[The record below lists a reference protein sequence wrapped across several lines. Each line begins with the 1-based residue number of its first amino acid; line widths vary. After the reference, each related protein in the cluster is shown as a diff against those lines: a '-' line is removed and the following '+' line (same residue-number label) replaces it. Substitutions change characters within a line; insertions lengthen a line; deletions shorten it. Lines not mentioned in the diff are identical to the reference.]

1 MKFITQ
7 HREPARWA
15 YNGAVFSAEKEI
27 PVKTV
32 TSSSVALQS
41 VATFAALATCAL
53 LTPHTSVA
61 QGFTVEQVMSSPF
74 PDNLTVAA
82 RAPRIAWAFDAKG
95 VRNVWVAD
103 APAFTA
109 RQITHYSSDDGMALA
124 SLRLTPD
131 GRTVVYSRGSELN
144 PAGEVADPTS
154 NVTRPNQEVWAVDE
168 DKSEPRY
175 LGELNCTREGC
186 EDIELSPDGT
196 MAVWA
201 ARGQLWVA
209 PVSGAM
215 PARQLTFVRGEN
227 DSPQWSPDGAEI
239 AFVSHRGDHSFIAIY
254 NFGRESLRYLAPS
267 VDRDGMPRWSAD
279 GKQIAF
285 VRIHGLEER
294 LPLLQI
300 RPSPWAI
307 YVADASTGEAR
318 AIWHSSEELAGSL
331 PNLTESK
338 SFHFAGSRIV
348 FASEQDGWNHL
359 YSVSASGGTA
369 TLLTPG
375 EFEVEDV
382 AISHDGRSV
391 IYSSN
396 QDDIDRRH
404 LWRVSVDGGKP
415 EALSKGETMEW
426 SPAELSDGRTIVCL
440 GSKAT
445 SPAMPYRLTSSGR
458 EMIAASQLPAEFP
471 SPQLVVPKQVTFPAE
486 DGLKIHGQL
495 FVPRGRS
502 AAGPALLFM
511 HGGSRRQMMLGF
523 HYMQYYHN
531 AYAENQYLASR
542 GFVVLSINYRTGIMY
557 GRAFRERDKGGPRG
571 AEEYQDIVA
580 AAKYLQT
587 LPIVDAKKIGLWGGS
602 YGGFLTAMGL
612 ARNSDIFAVGVDFHG
627 VHDWS
632 ARGIFR
638 GGPGGQEG
646 GGPPDRAEAMRLAFE
661 SSPNASIKSWKSP
674 VLLIQGDD
682 DRNVDFSQM
691 VDLVQRLREQKVPFE
706 QIVFPDEIHDFLLWR
721 SWVRGYKAT
730 ADFFDRILVKGATIA
745 SGN

>member
-1 MKFITQ
+1 MLVPQ
-7 HREPARWA
+7 MA
-15 YNGAVFSAEKEI
+15 SA
-27 PVKTV
+27 
-32 TSSSVALQS
+32 QS
-41 VATFAALATCAL
+41 
-53 LTPHTSVA
+53 
-61 QGFTVEQVMSSPF
+61 FTVEQVMSSPF
-74 PDNLTVAA
+74 PDDLTAAA
-82 RAPRIAWAFDAKG
+82 RVPRVAWVFDARG
-95 VRNVWVAD
+95 VRNAWIAD
-103 APAFTA
+103 APGFAA
-109 RQITHYSSDDGMALA
+109 RQVTHYSADDGMALA

-144 PAGEVADPTS
+144 AEGDVADPTS
-154 NVTRPNQEVWAVDE
+154 NVTRPKQQVWAVDV
-168 DKSEPRY
+168 DKGEPRY
-175 LGELNCTREGC
+175 LGDLDCAREGC
-186 EDIELSPDGT
+186 EDVELSPDGT
-196 MAVWA
+196 TAVWA

-209 PVSGAM
+209 PVSGAT
-215 PARQLTFVRGEN
+215 PAHQLAFVRGEN
-227 DSPQWSPDGAEI
+227 DSPKWSPDGSEI

-254 NFGRESLRYLAPS
+254 NFGQESIRYLAPS
-267 VDRDGMPRWSAD
+267 VDRDSMPRWSAD
-279 GKQIAF
+279 GKQIVF

-300 RPSPWAI
+300 RPNPWAI
-307 YVADASTGEAR
+307 YVADASSGEAH
-318 AIWHSSEELAGSL
+318 AIWHSSEEQNGSL
-331 PNLTESK
+331 PNLTENK
-338 SFHFAGSRIV
+338 SLHFVGNRIL

-359 YSVSASGGTA
+359 YSIAASGGA
-369 TLLTPG
+369 AVLLTPG

-382 AISHDGRSV
+382 TISRDAHSV

-404 LWRVSVDGGKP
+404 LWRVRVDGGKP
-415 EALSKGETMEW
+415 EPLSKGPTMEW
-426 SPAELSDGRTIVCL
+426 TPVELSDGRTIVCL
-440 GSKAT
+440 GSTAV
-445 SPAMPYRLTSSGR
+445 SPAMPYHLTSSGR
-458 EMIAASQLPAEFP
+458 EMIAGLLPGDFP
-471 SPQLVVPKQVTFPAE
+471 TAQLVAPKQVTFPAE
-486 DGLKIHGQL
+486 DGLEIHGQL
-495 FVPRGRS
+495 FVPRGRT

-542 GFVVLSINYRTGIMY
+542 GFVVLSVNYRTGIMY
-557 GRAFRERDKGGPRG
+557 GRAFREREKGGPRG

-587 LPIVDAKKIGLWGGS
+587 LAIVDTKKIGLWGGS

-612 ARNSDIFAVGVDFHG
+612 ARNSNIFAAGVDFHG

-661 SSPNASIKSWKSP
+661 SSPNASIRSWKSP

-706 QIVFPDEIHDFLLWR
+706 QMVFPDEIHDFLLWR
-721 SWVRGYKAT
+721 SWVRGYKAC
-730 ADFFDRILVKGATIA
+730 ADFFDRVLAKGESIST
-745 SGN
+745 GN

>member
-1 MKFITQ
+1 MKTITHSSAPQ
-7 HREPARWA
+7 SRAR
-15 YNGAVFSAEKEI
+15 
-27 PVKTV
+27 
-32 TSSSVALQS
+32 
-41 VATFAALATCAL
+41 FAAVCACAL
-53 LTPHTSVA
+53 LAAHTAAA
-61 QGFTVEQVMSSPF
+61 QGFTIEQVMSSPF
-74 PDNLTVAA
+74 PDNLTAAA
-82 RAPRIAWAFDAKG
+82 RAPRVAWVFDSRG

-103 APAFTA
+103 APGFAA
-109 RQITHYSSDDGMALA
+109 RQVTHYSEDDGMALA

-131 GRTVVYSRGSELN
+131 GRTAVYSRGSELN
-144 PAGEVADPTS
+144 SAGEVADPTS
-154 NVTRPNQEVWAVDE
+154 NVTRPNQQVWAVNV
-168 DKSEPRY
+168 DKGEPRY

-186 EDIELSPDGT
+186 EDIELSPDGA

-209 PVSGAM
+209 PVSGAV
-215 PARQLTFVRGEN
+215 PAHQLAFVRGEN

-239 AFVSHRGDHSFIAIY
+239 AFVSHRGDHSFVAIY

-267 VDRDGMPRWSAD
+267 VDRDVMPRWSPD
-279 GKQIAF
+279 GMQIAF
-285 VRIHGLEER
+285 VRIHGVEER
-294 LPLLQI
+294 LPILPI
-300 RPSPWAI
+300 RPNPWAI
-307 YVADASTGEAR
+307 YIADASTGEAH
-318 AIWHSSEELAGSL
+318 AIWRSTEELTGSL
-331 PNLTESK
+331 PNLTENK
-338 SFHFAGSRIV
+338 SFHFAGNRII

-359 YSVSASGGTA
+359 YSIPSAGGPG

-375 EFEVEDV
+375 NFEVEDV
-382 AISHDGRSV
+382 AISRDARSV

-404 LWRVSVDGGKP
+404 LWRVRADGGKP
-415 EALSKGETMEW
+415 EALSKGDTLEW
-426 SPAELSDGRTIVCL
+426 SPAELADGRTVVCL
-440 GSKAT
+440 GSTAA

-458 EMIAASQLPAEFP
+458 EMLAASQLPAEFP
-471 SPQLVVPKQVTFPAE
+471 AAQLVMPKQVTFPAE
-486 DGLKIHGQL
+486 DGLTIHGQL
-495 FVPRGRS
+495 FVPRGRIS
-502 AAGPALLFM
+502 PGPALLFM

-542 GFVVLSINYRTGIMY
+542 GFVVLSVNYRTGIMY
-557 GRAFRERDKGGPRG
+557 GRAFREREKGGPRG

-612 ARNSDIFAVGVDFHG
+612 ARNSDTFAAGVDFHG

-638 GGPGGQEG
+638 GSGAQEP

-661 SSPNASIKSWKSP
+661 SSPNASISKWKSP

-691 VDLVQRLREQKVPFE
+691 VDLVQRLRAQKVPFE

-721 SWVRGYKAT
+721 SWVRGYKAA
-730 ADFFDRILVKGATIA
+730 ADFFDRVLVKAA
-745 SGN
+745 SLPTDN

>member
-1 MKFITQ
+1 MKK
-7 HREPARWA
+7 
-15 YNGAVFSAEKEI
+15 V
-27 PVKTV
+27 
-32 TSSSVALQS
+32 SSSIAPKSILPLAVYLASALVSAQAVA
-41 VATFAALATCAL
+41 
-53 LTPHTSVA
+53 A
-61 QGFTVEQVMSSPF
+61 QGFTVGQVMSSPF
-74 PDNLTVAA
+74 PESLTVAA
-82 RAPRIAWAFDAKG
+82 KAPRVAWAFDAKG

-103 APAFTA
+103 APGFAA
-109 RQITHYSSDDGMALA
+109 RQVTHYADDDGMALA
-124 SLRLTPD
+124 SVRLTPD

-144 PAGEVADPTS
+144 AAGEVADPTN
-154 NVTRPNQEVWAVDE
+154 NVTRPNQQVWAVDVE
-168 DKSEPRY
+168 KGEPRY

-201 ARGQLWVA
+201 ARGQLWTA
-209 PVSGAM
+209 AVSGAQ
-215 PARQLTFVRGEN
+215 PARQLAFVRGEN
-227 DSPQWSPDGAEI
+227 DSPQWSPDGSEI

-254 NFGRESLRYLAPS
+254 NFGRESVRYLAPS
-267 VDRDGMPRWSAD
+267 VDRDSMPRWSAD

-300 RPSPWAI
+300 RPNPWAI
-307 YVADASTGEAR
+307 YVADPTTGEGR
-318 AIWHSSEELAGSL
+318 AIWHSTEELTGSL
-331 PNLTESK
+331 PNLTENK
-338 SFHFAGSRIV
+338 SFHFAGNRIV

-359 YSVSASGGTA
+359 YSIAASGGAA

-382 AISHDGRSV
+382 AVSRDGRSV

-404 LWRVSVDGGKP
+404 LWRVSVEGGKP
-415 EALSKGETMEW
+415 EALSRGETMEW

-440 GSKAT
+440 GSTAT

-458 EMIAASQLPAEFP
+458 EMIAQLPAEFP
-471 SPQLVVPKQVTFPAE
+471 SAQLVVPKQVTFPAG
-486 DGLKIHGQL
+486 DGLTIHGQL
-495 FVPRGRS
+495 FVPRGRTGP
-502 AAGPALLFM
+502 GPALLFM

-542 GFVVLSINYRTGIMY
+542 GFVVLSVNYRTGIMY

-587 LPIVDAKKIGLWGGS
+587 LPIVDTKKIGLWGGS

-612 ARNSDIFAVGVDFHG
+612 ARNSDIFAAGVDFHG

-632 ARGIFR
+632 ARFGR
-638 GGPGGQEG
+638 PQEG
-646 GGPPDRAEAMRLAFE
+646 GGPPDRAEAQRLAFE
-661 SSPNASIKSWKSP
+661 SSPNASISSWKSP

-691 VDLVQRLREQKVPFE
+691 VDLVQRLRTQKVPFE

-730 ADFFDRILVKGATIA
+730 ADFFDRVLVKGAQITGG
-745 SGN
+745 SL

>member
-1 MKFITQ
+1 MKTTSDSSKRGPLFGLV
-7 HREPARWA
+7 AFL
-15 YNGAVFSAEKEI
+15 VSSA
-27 PVKTV
+27 
-32 TSSSVALQS
+32 
-41 VATFAALATCAL
+41 CAL
-53 LTPHTSVA
+53 LVPQIAWGQS
-61 QGFTVEQVMSSPF
+61 FTVEQVMSSPF
-74 PDNLTVAA
+74 PDNLTAAA
-82 RAPRIAWAFDAKG
+82 RVPRVAWVFDARG
-95 VRNVWVAD
+95 VRNVWIAD
-103 APAFTA
+103 APGFAA
-109 RQITHYSSDDGMALA
+109 RPVTHYSADDGMALA

-144 PAGEVADPTS
+144 SVGDVADPTS
-154 NVTRPNQEVWAVDE
+154 SVTRPNQQVWAANVDNG
-168 DKSEPRY
+168 EPRY
-175 LGELNCTREGC
+175 LGDLDCAREGC

-196 MAVWA
+196 VAVWA

-209 PVSGAM
+209 PVSGAT
-215 PARQLTFVRGEN
+215 PAHQLAFVRGEN

-239 AFVSHRGDHSFIAIY
+239 AFVSHRLDHSFIAIY
-254 NFGRESLRYLAPS
+254 NFGQESIRYLAPS
-267 VDRDGMPRWSAD
+267 VDRDSMPRWSAD

-285 VRIHGLEER
+285 VRIHGLEEH

-300 RPSPWAI
+300 RPNPWAI
-307 YVADASTGEAR
+307 YVADAATGEAH
-318 AIWHSSEELAGSL
+318 AIWHSSGELIGSL
-331 PNLTESK
+331 PNLTENK
-338 SFHFAGSRIV
+338 SFHFAGNRIL

-359 YSVSASGGTA
+359 YSIAAAGGTA
-369 TLLTPG
+369 ALLTPG

-382 AISHDGRSV
+382 TASRDGHSV

-396 QDDIDRRH
+396 QDDMDRRH
-404 LWRVSVDGGKP
+404 LWRVRTDGGKP
-415 EALSKGETMEW
+415 EPLSKGATMEW
-426 SPAELSDGRTIVCL
+426 TPVELADGRTIVCL
-440 GSKAT
+440 GSTAIA
-445 SPAMPYRLTSSGR
+445 PAMPYHLTSSGR
-458 EMIAASQLPAEFP
+458 EIIAGGQLPADFP
-471 SPQLVVPKQVTFPAE
+471 AAQLVVPSQVIFPAE
-486 DGLKIHGQL
+486 DGLQIHGQL
-495 FVPRGRS
+495 FVPRGRTR
-502 AAGPALLFM
+502 AGPALLFM

-542 GFVVLSINYRTGIMY
+542 GFVVLSVNYRTGIMY
-557 GRAFRERDKGGPRG
+557 GRAFREREKGGPRG
-571 AEEYQDIVA
+571 AEEYLDIVA

-612 ARNSDIFAVGVDFHG
+612 ARNSDIFAAGVDFHG

-638 GGPGGQEG
+638 GGPEG

-721 SWVRGYKAT
+721 SWVRGYKAC
-730 ADFFDRILVKGATIA
+730 ADFFDRVLVKGESVATA
-745 SGN
+745 D

>member
-1 MKFITQ
+1 MGVEYSGFGSK
-7 HREPARWA
+7 
-15 YNGAVFSAEKEI
+15 GEI
-27 PVKTV
+27 SVKTISG
-32 TSSSVALQS
+32 SSRLPALFDLVAFLVPGVCAMLVPQMASAQS
-41 VATFAALATCAL
+41 
-53 LTPHTSVA
+53 
-61 QGFTVEQVMSSPF
+61 FTVEQVMSSPF
-74 PDNLTVAA
+74 PDNLTAAA
-82 RAPRIAWAFDAKG
+82 RVPRVAWVFDARG
-95 VRNVWVAD
+95 VRNAWIAD
-103 APAFTA
+103 APGFAA
-109 RQITHYSSDDGMALA
+109 RQVTHYSADDGMALA

-144 PAGEVADPTS
+144 AEGEVADPTR
-154 NVTRPNQEVWAVDE
+154 NVTRPKQQVWAVDV
-168 DKSEPRY
+168 DKGEPRY
-175 LGELNCTREGC
+175 LGDLDCAREGC
-186 EDIELSPDGT
+186 EDVELSPDGT
-196 MAVWA
+196 TAVWA

-209 PVSGAM
+209 PVSGAT
-215 PARQLTFVRGEN
+215 PAHQLAFVRGEN
-227 DSPQWSPDGAEI
+227 DSPKWSPDGSEI

-254 NFGRESLRYLAPS
+254 NFGQESIRYLAPS
-267 VDRDGMPRWSAD
+267 VDRDSMPRWSAD

-300 RPSPWAI
+300 RPNPWAI
-307 YVADASTGEAR
+307 YVADASSGEAH
-318 AIWHSSEELAGSL
+318 AIWHSSEEQNGSL
-331 PNLTESK
+331 PNLTENK
-338 SFHFAGSRIV
+338 SFHFVGNRIL

-359 YSVSASGGTA
+359 YSIAASGGA
-369 TLLTPG
+369 AALLTPG

-382 AISHDGRSV
+382 TVSRDAHSV

-404 LWRVSVDGGKP
+404 LWRVRVDGGKP
-415 EALSKGETMEW
+415 EPLSKGPTMEW
-426 SPAELSDGRTIVCL
+426 TPVELSDGRTIVCL
-440 GSKAT
+440 GSTAV
-445 SPAMPYRLTSSGR
+445 SPAMPYHLTSSGR
-458 EMIAASQLPAEFP
+458 EMIAGLLPGDFP
-471 SPQLVVPKQVTFPAE
+471 TAQLVAPKQVTFPAE
-486 DGLKIHGQL
+486 DGLEIHGQL
-495 FVPRGRS
+495 FVPRGRT

-542 GFVVLSINYRTGIMY
+542 GFVVLSVNYRTGIMY
-557 GRAFRERDKGGPRG
+557 GRAFREREKGGPRG

-587 LPIVDAKKIGLWGGS
+587 LAVVDTKKIGLWGGS

-612 ARNSDIFAVGVDFHG
+612 ARNSDIFAAGVDFHG

-638 GGPGGQEG
+638 GGSGGQEG

-661 SSPNASIKSWKSP
+661 SSPNASIRSWKSP

-706 QIVFPDEIHDFLLWR
+706 QMVFPDEIHDFLLWR
-721 SWVRGYKAT
+721 SWVRGYKAC
-730 ADFFDRILVKGATIA
+730 ADFFDRVLAKGESIST
-745 SGN
+745 GD

>member
-1 MKFITQ
+1 
-7 HREPARWA
+7 
-15 YNGAVFSAEKEI
+15 
-27 PVKTV
+27 VKTITGSAV
-32 TSSSVALQS
+32 PRFLAH
-41 VATFAALATCAL
+41 FAALFVCGL
-53 LTPHTSVA
+53 LVPHIACA

-82 RAPRIAWAFDAKG
+82 RAPRVAWAFDAKG

-103 APAFTA
+103 APGFAA
-109 RQITHYSSDDGMALA
+109 RQVTHYSEDDGMALA
-124 SLRLTPD
+124 SLRLSPD
-131 GRTVVYSRGSELN
+131 GRTVVYARGSELN
-144 PAGEVADPTS
+144 SVGEVADPTS
-154 NVTRPNQEVWAVDE
+154 NVTRPNQQVWAADVD
-168 DKSEPRY
+168 KGEPRY

-201 ARGQLWVA
+201 AREQLWVA
-209 PVSGAM
+209 PVSGAV
-215 PARQLTFVRGEN
+215 PAHQLAFIRGEN
-227 DSPQWSPDGAEI
+227 DSPQWSPNGTEI

-267 VDRDGMPRWSAD
+267 VDRDSMPRWSTD

-300 RPSPWAI
+300 RPNPWAI

-318 AIWHSSEELAGSL
+318 AIWRSTEELTGSL
-331 PNLTESK
+331 PNLTENT
-338 SFHFAGSRIV
+338 SFHFVGDRIV

-359 YSVSASGGTA
+359 YSVPTAGGA
-369 TLLTPG
+369 AALLTPG

-382 AISHDGRSV
+382 AVSRDARSV

-404 LWRVSVDGGKP
+404 LWRVSVTGGKP

-426 SPAELSDGRTIVCL
+426 SPAELADSRTVVCL
-440 GSKAT
+440 GSTAT
-445 SPAMPYRLTSSGR
+445 SPAMPYRLTASGR

-471 SPQLVVPKQVTFPAE
+471 SSQLAVPKQVIFPAE
-486 DGLKIHGQL
+486 GGLKIHGQL
-495 FVPRGRS
+495 FVPRGRTS
-502 AAGPALLFM
+502 PGPALLFM

-542 GFVVLSINYRTGIMY
+542 GFVVLSVNYRTGIMY

-612 ARNSDIFAVGVDFHG
+612 AHNSDIFAAGVDFHG

-632 ARGIFR
+632 ARGFSR
-638 GGPGGQEG
+638 GSGPQEP

-721 SWVRGYKAT
+721 SWVRGYKAD
-730 ADFFDRILVKGATIA
+730 ADFFDRVLVKGATIT
-745 SGN
+745 SDN

>member
-1 MKFITQ
+1 MKRI
-7 HREPARWA
+7 
-15 YNGAVFSAEKEI
+15 
-27 PVKTV
+27 
-32 TSSSVALQS
+32 SSESGLQS
-41 VATFAALATCAL
+41 VTRFAVLFACAL
-53 LTPHTSVA
+53 FVTRTAAA

-82 RAPRIAWAFDAKG
+82 RAPRVAWAFDAKG
-95 VRNVWVAD
+95 LRNVWVAD
-103 APAFTA
+103 GPGFAA
-109 RQITHYSSDDGMALA
+109 RQVTHYSDDDGMALA
-124 SLRLTPD
+124 SLRLVPD
-131 GRTVVYSRGSELN
+131 GRTVVYARGSELN
-144 PAGEVADPTS
+144 SAGEVADPTS
-154 NVTRPNQEVWAVDE
+154 HVMRPNQQVWAVDVE
-168 DKSEPRY
+168 KGEPRY

-186 EDIELSPDGT
+186 EDIELSADGT

-201 ARGQLWVA
+201 ARGQLWIA
-209 PVSGAM
+209 PVSGAQ
-215 PARQLTFVRGEN
+215 PAHQLTFVRGEN
-227 DSPQWSPDGAEI
+227 DSPQWSPDGSEI
-239 AFVSHRGDHSFIAIY
+239 AFVSRRGDHSFIAIY
-254 NFGRESLRYLAPS
+254 NFGHESLRYLAPS
-267 VDRDGMPRWSAD
+267 VDRDSMPRWSPD

-294 LPLLQI
+294 LPILQI
-300 RPSPWAI
+300 RPNPWAI
-307 YVADASTGEAR
+307 YVADVSTGEGHP
-318 AIWHSSEELAGSL
+318 IWHSTEELVGSL
-331 PNLTESK
+331 PSLTENK
-338 SFHFAGSRIV
+338 SFHFAGSRII

-359 YSVSASGGTA
+359 YSIAASGGAA

-375 EFEVEDV
+375 NFEVEDV
-382 AISHDGRSV
+382 TVSRDARSV

-404 LWRVSVDGGKP
+404 LWRVGIDGGKP
-415 EALSKGETMEW
+415 EILSRGEAMEW
-426 SPAELSDGRTIVCL
+426 SPAELSDGHTVVCL
-440 GSKAT
+440 GSTAI

-471 SPQLVVPKQVTFPAE
+471 AAQLIVPKQVTFPAQ
-486 DGLKIHGQL
+486 DGLTIHGQL
-495 FVPRGRS
+495 FVPRGRTVP
-502 AAGPALLFM
+502 GPALLFM

-542 GFVVLSINYRTGIMY
+542 GFVVLSVNYRTGIMY

-580 AAKYLQT
+580 GAKYLLT
-587 LPIVDAKKIGLWGGS
+587 LPIVDAKKVGLWGGS

-612 ARNSDIFAVGVDFHG
+612 ARNSDLFAAGVDFHG

-632 ARGIFR
+632 ARGFSR
-638 GGPGGQEG
+638 GSGPQEP

-661 SSPNASIKSWKSP
+661 SSPNAAISSWKSP

-691 VDLVQRLREQKVPFE
+691 VDLVQRLRAQKVPFE
-706 QIVFPDEIHDFLLWR
+706 QIVYPDEIHDFLLWR

-730 ADFFDRILVKGATIA
+730 ADFFDRVLVKGAQITGG
-745 SGN
+745 SL

>member
-1 MKFITQ
+1 
-7 HREPARWA
+7 
-15 YNGAVFSAEKEI
+15 
-27 PVKTV
+27 VKTI
-32 TSSSVALQS
+32 SASFQLQPIAHLARFFFC
-41 VATFAALATCAL
+41 ATFALFASRIAT
-53 LTPHTSVA
+53 A
-61 QGFTVEQVMSSPF
+61 QGFSVEQVMSSPF
-74 PDNLTVAA
+74 PDNLTAAA

-95 VRNVWVAD
+95 VRNVWTAD
-103 APAFTA
+103 ALDFAA
-109 RQITHYSSDDGMALA
+109 RQVTHYSEDDGMALA

-144 PAGEVADPTS
+144 SAGEVADPTS
-154 NVTRPNQEVWAVDE
+154 NVTKPNQQVWAVDV
-168 DKSEPRY
+168 DKGEPRY
-175 LGELNCTREGC
+175 LGDLDCTREGC

-196 MAVWA
+196 TAVWA

-209 PVSGAM
+209 PVSGAA
-215 PARQLTFVRGEN
+215 PAHPVAFVRGEN
-227 DSPQWSPDGAEI
+227 DSPQWSPDGTEI
-239 AFVSHRGDHSFIAIY
+239 AFVSQRGDHSFIAIY
-254 NFGRESLRYLAPS
+254 NFGQESIRYLAPS

-294 LPLLQI
+294 LPLLQV
-300 RPSPWAI
+300 RSNPWGI
-307 YVADASTGEAR
+307 YIADASSGEAR
-318 AIWHSSEELAGSL
+318 AIWRSTEDLIGSL
-331 PNLTESK
+331 PNLTENK
-338 SFHFAGSRIV
+338 SFHFVGNRIV

-359 YSVSASGGTA
+359 YSIPATGGAA

-382 AISHDGRSV
+382 AVSRDARSLTF
-391 IYSSN
+391 SSN

-404 LWRVSVDGGKP
+404 LWRVKIDGGKP
-415 EALSKGETMEW
+415 EALSKGQTMEW
-426 SPAELSDGRTIVCL
+426 SPVELADGRTIVCL
-440 GSKAT
+440 GSTAT

-471 SPQLVVPKQVTFPAE
+471 SAQLVVPKQVTFPAE
-486 DGLKIHGQL
+486 DGLIIHGQL
-495 FVPRGRS
+495 FVPRGRTS
-502 AAGPALLFM
+502 AGPALLFM

-542 GFVVLSINYRTGIMY
+542 GFVVLSVNYRTGIMY
-557 GRAFRERDKGGPRG
+557 GRAFREREKGGSRG
-571 AEEYQDIVA
+571 AEEYQDIFA

-602 YGGFLTAMGL
+602 YGGFLTALGL
-612 ARNSDIFAVGVDFHG
+612 ARNSDIFKAGVDFHG

-646 GGPPDRAEAMRLAFE
+646 GGPPDRVEAMRLAFE
-661 SSPNASIKSWKSP
+661 SSPNASIKTWKSP

-691 VDLVQRLREQKVPFE
+691 VDLVQRLREQKVPFG

-721 SWVRGYKAT
+721 SWVRGYKVG
-730 ADFFDRILVKGATIA
+730 ADFFDRVLVKGESIET
-745 SGN
+745 GN

>member
-1 MKFITQ
+1 MLVPQ
-7 HREPARWA
+7 MA
-15 YNGAVFSAEKEI
+15 SA
-27 PVKTV
+27 
-32 TSSSVALQS
+32 QS
-41 VATFAALATCAL
+41 
-53 LTPHTSVA
+53 
-61 QGFTVEQVMSSPF
+61 FTVEQVMSSPF
-74 PDNLTVAA
+74 PDDLTAAA
-82 RAPRIAWAFDAKG
+82 RVPRVAWVFDARG
-95 VRNVWVAD
+95 VRNAWIAD
-103 APAFTA
+103 APGFAA
-109 RQITHYSSDDGMALA
+109 RQVTHYSADDGMALA

-144 PAGEVADPTS
+144 AEGDVADPTS
-154 NVTRPNQEVWAVDE
+154 NVTRPKQQVWAVDV
-168 DKSEPRY
+168 DKGEPRY
-175 LGELNCTREGC
+175 LGDLDCAREGC
-186 EDIELSPDGT
+186 EDVELSPDGT
-196 MAVWA
+196 TAVWA

-209 PVSGAM
+209 PVSGAT
-215 PARQLTFVRGEN
+215 PAHQLAFVRGEN
-227 DSPQWSPDGAEI
+227 DSPKWSPDGSEI

-254 NFGRESLRYLAPS
+254 NFGQESIRYLAPS
-267 VDRDGMPRWSAD
+267 VDRDSMPRWSAD
-279 GKQIAF
+279 GKEIVF

-300 RPSPWAI
+300 RPNPWAI
-307 YVADASTGEAR
+307 YVADASSGEAH
-318 AIWHSSEELAGSL
+318 AIWHSSEEQNGSL
-331 PNLTESK
+331 PNLTENK
-338 SFHFAGSRIV
+338 SLHFVGNRIL

-359 YSVSASGGTA
+359 YSIAASGGA
-369 TLLTPG
+369 AVLLTPG

-382 AISHDGRSV
+382 TISRDAHSV

-404 LWRVSVDGGKP
+404 LWRVRVDGGKP
-415 EALSKGETMEW
+415 EPLSKGPTMEW
-426 SPAELSDGRTIVCL
+426 TPVELSDGRTIVCL
-440 GSKAT
+440 GSTAV
-445 SPAMPYRLTSSGR
+445 SPAMPYHLTSSGR
-458 EMIAASQLPAEFP
+458 EMIAGLLPGDFP
-471 SPQLVVPKQVTFPAE
+471 TAQLVAPKQVTFPAE
-486 DGLKIHGQL
+486 DGLEIHGQL
-495 FVPRGRS
+495 FVPRGRT

-542 GFVVLSINYRTGIMY
+542 GFVVLSVNYRTGIMY
-557 GRAFRERDKGGPRG
+557 GRAFREREKGGPRG

-587 LPIVDAKKIGLWGGS
+587 LAIVDTKKIGLWGGS

-612 ARNSDIFAVGVDFHG
+612 ARNSDIFAAGVDFHG

-661 SSPNASIKSWKSP
+661 SSPNASIRSWKSP

-706 QIVFPDEIHDFLLWR
+706 QMVFPDEIHDFLLWR
-721 SWVRGYKAT
+721 SWVRGYKAC
-730 ADFFDRILVKGATIA
+730 ADFFDRVLAKGESIST
-745 SGN
+745 GD

>member
-1 MKFITQ
+1 MRT
-7 HREPARWA
+7 E
-15 YNGAVFSAEKEI
+15 
-27 PVKTV
+27 
-32 TSSSVALQS
+32 SSSIARKSLGRLAVYFS
-41 VATFAALATCAL
+41 FASFCAAAAW
-53 LTPHTSVA
+53 A

-74 PDNLTVAA
+74 PEGLTAA
-82 RAPRIAWAFDAKG
+82 SRAPRIAWAFDSKG
-95 VRNVWVAD
+95 VRNIWVAD
-103 APAFTA
+103 APSFAA
-109 RQITHYSSDDGMALA
+109 RQVTHYSDDDGMALA
-124 SLRLTPD
+124 SVRLTPD
-131 GRTVVYSRGSELN
+131 GRTVVYARGSELN
-144 PAGEVADPTS
+144 SAGEVADPTN
-154 NVTRPNQEVWAVDE
+154 NVTRPNQQIWAVDV
-168 DKSEPRY
+168 DKGEPRY
-175 LGELNCTREGC
+175 LGDLNCTREGC
-186 EDIELSPDGT
+186 EDIEVSPDGA

-201 ARGQLWVA
+201 ARGQLWIA
-209 PVSGAM
+209 PVSGAQQ
-215 PARQLTFVRGEN
+215 ARQLVFVRGEN
-227 DSPQWSPDGAEI
+227 DSPQWSPDGSEI

-254 NFGRESLRYLAPS
+254 NFGRDSIRYLAPS
-267 VDRDGMPRWSAD
+267 VDRDSMPRWSQD

-300 RPSPWAI
+300 RPNPWAI
-307 YVADASTGEAR
+307 YLADASTGEGR
-318 AIWHSSEELAGSL
+318 AIWHSTEELTGSL
-331 PNLTESK
+331 PNLTENK
-338 SFHFAGSRIV
+338 SFHFAGNRIV

-359 YSVSASGGTA
+359 YSIAASGGAA

-382 AISHDGRSV
+382 GISRDSRWV

-396 QDDIDRRH
+396 QDDVDRRH
-404 LWRVSVDGGKP
+404 LWRVSVEGGKP

-426 SPAELSDGRTIVCL
+426 SPAEFSDGRTIVCL
-440 GSKAT
+440 GSTAT

-458 EMIAASQLPAEFP
+458 EMIAQLPAEFP
-471 SPQLVVPKQVTFPAE
+471 SAQLVVPKQVTFLAA
-486 DGLKIHGQL
+486 DGLTIHGQL
-495 FVPRGRS
+495 FVPRARTGP
-502 AAGPALLFM
+502 GPALVFM

-542 GFVVLSINYRTGIMY
+542 GFVVLSVNYRTGIMY

-580 AAKYLQT
+580 AGKYLQT

-612 ARNSDIFAVGVDFHG
+612 ARNSDIFAAGVDFHG

-632 ARGIFR
+632 ARFGR
-638 GGPGGQEG
+638 GPQEG
-646 GGPPDRAEAMRLAFE
+646 GGPPDRAEAQRLAFE
-661 SSPNASIKSWKSP
+661 SSPNASISSWKSP

-691 VDLVQRLREQKVPFE
+691 VDLVQRLRAQKVPFE

-730 ADFFDRILVKGATIA
+730 ADFLERVLVKGAQITGG
-745 SGN
+745 SL

>member
-1 MKFITQ
+1 MLVPQ
-7 HREPARWA
+7 MA
-15 YNGAVFSAEKEI
+15 SA
-27 PVKTV
+27 
-32 TSSSVALQS
+32 QS
-41 VATFAALATCAL
+41 
-53 LTPHTSVA
+53 
-61 QGFTVEQVMSSPF
+61 FTVEQVMSSPF
-74 PDNLTVAA
+74 PDDLTAAA
-82 RAPRIAWAFDAKG
+82 RVPRVAWVFDARG
-95 VRNVWVAD
+95 VRNAWIAD
-103 APAFTA
+103 APGFAA
-109 RQITHYSSDDGMALA
+109 RQVTHYSADDGMALA

-144 PAGEVADPTS
+144 AEGDVADPTS
-154 NVTRPNQEVWAVDE
+154 NVTRPKQQVWAVDV
-168 DKSEPRY
+168 DKGEPRY
-175 LGELNCTREGC
+175 LGDLDCAREGC
-186 EDIELSPDGT
+186 EDVELSPDGT
-196 MAVWA
+196 TAVWA

-209 PVSGAM
+209 PVSGAT
-215 PARQLTFVRGEN
+215 PAHQLAFVRGEN
-227 DSPQWSPDGAEI
+227 DSPKWSPDGSEI

-254 NFGRESLRYLAPS
+254 NFGQESIRYLAPS
-267 VDRDGMPRWSAD
+267 VDRDSMPRWSAD
-279 GKQIAF
+279 GKQIVF

-300 RPSPWAI
+300 RPNPWTI
-307 YVADASTGEAR
+307 YVADASSGEAH
-318 AIWHSSEELAGSL
+318 AIWHSSEEQNGSL
-331 PNLTESK
+331 PNLTENK
-338 SFHFAGSRIV
+338 SLHFVGNRIL

-359 YSVSASGGTA
+359 YSIAASGGA
-369 TLLTPG
+369 AVLLTPG

-382 AISHDGRSV
+382 TISRDAHSV

-404 LWRVSVDGGKP
+404 LWRVRVDGGKP
-415 EALSKGETMEW
+415 EPLSKGPTMEW
-426 SPAELSDGRTIVCL
+426 TPVELSDGRTIVCL
-440 GSKAT
+440 GSTAV
-445 SPAMPYRLTSSGR
+445 SPAMPYHLTSSGR
-458 EMIAASQLPAEFP
+458 EMIAGLLPGDFP
-471 SPQLVVPKQVTFPAE
+471 TAQLVAPKQVTFPAE
-486 DGLKIHGQL
+486 DGLEIHGQL
-495 FVPRGRS
+495 FVPRGRT

-542 GFVVLSINYRTGIMY
+542 GFVVLSVNYRTGIMY
-557 GRAFRERDKGGPRG
+557 GRAFREREKGGPRG

-587 LPIVDAKKIGLWGGS
+587 LAIVDTKKIGLWGGS

-612 ARNSDIFAVGVDFHG
+612 ARNSDIFAAGVDFHG

-661 SSPNASIKSWKSP
+661 SSPNASIRSWKSP

-706 QIVFPDEIHDFLLWR
+706 QMVFPDEIHDFLLWR
-721 SWVRGYKAT
+721 SWVRGYKAC
-730 ADFFDRILVKGATIA
+730 ADFFDRVLAKGESIST
-745 SGN
+745 GD

>member
-1 MKFITQ
+1 MKTISGWSRLQ
-7 HREPARWA
+7 PLARLVTFFLCVA
-15 YNGAVFSAEKEI
+15 CAFSA
-27 PVKTV
+27 PP
-32 TSSSVALQS
+32 
-41 VATFAALATCAL
+41 AAQ
-53 LTPHTSVA
+53 A
-61 QGFTVEQVMSSPF
+61 QGFTVEQVMNSPF
-74 PDNLTVAA
+74 PESLTAAA
-82 RAPRIAWAFDAKG
+82 RLPRIAWTFDARG
-95 VRNVWVAD
+95 VRNVWIAD
-103 APAFTA
+103 APGFSA
-109 RQITHYSSDDGMALA
+109 RQVTHYSDDDGMALA
-124 SLRLTPD
+124 SVRLTPD
-131 GRTVVYSRGSELN
+131 GHTVVYARGSELN
-144 PAGEVADPTS
+144 STGEVADPTS
-154 NVTRPNQEVWAVDE
+154 NVTRPNQQVWAVDV
-168 DKSEPRY
+168 DKGEPRL
-175 LGELNCTREGC
+175 LGEMNCTREGC

-201 ARGQLWVA
+201 ARGQLWA
-209 PVSGAM
+209 GPVSGAT
-215 PARQLTFVRGEN
+215 PAHQLAFVRGEN
-227 DSPQWSPDGAEI
+227 DSPQWSPDGTEI
-239 AFVSHRGDHSFIAIY
+239 AFVSHRGDHSFIAVY
-254 NFGRESLRYLAPS
+254 NFGRDSVRYLAPS
-267 VDRDGMPRWSAD
+267 VDRDSMPRWSAD

-285 VRIHGLEER
+285 ARIHGLGER
-294 LPLLQI
+294 LPLLQT
-300 RPSPWAI
+300 RPNPWAI
-307 YVADASTGEAR
+307 YVADAATGEAR
-318 AIWHSSEELAGSL
+318 AIWHSTEELVGSL

-338 SFHFAGSRIV
+338 SFHFAGNRIV
-348 FASEQDGWNHL
+348 FAYEKDGWNHL
-359 YSVSASGGTA
+359 YSIPAVGGMA

-382 AISHDGRSV
+382 AVSRDGRSV

-404 LWRVSVDGGKP
+404 LWRVRVEGGKP
-415 EALSKGETMEW
+415 EALGKGETLEW
-426 SPAELSDGRTIVCL
+426 SPAELADGRTVVCL
-440 GSKAT
+440 GSSAT
-445 SPAMPYRLTSSGR
+445 SPSMPYRLTASGR
-458 EMIAASQLPAEFP
+458 EMIASSQLPADFP
-471 SPQLVVPKQVTFPAE
+471 SAQLVVPKQVIFPAE

-502 AAGPALLFM
+502 SAGPALLFM

-542 GFVVLSINYRTGIMY
+542 GFVVLSVNYRTGIMY
-557 GRAFRERDKGGPRG
+557 GRAFREREKGGPRG

-587 LPIVDAKKIGLWGGS
+587 LPIVDTKKIGLWGGS

-612 ARNSDIFAVGVDFHG
+612 ARNSDIFAAGVDFHG

-646 GGPPDRAEAMRLAFE
+646 GGPPDRAEAMRIAFE

-730 ADFFDRILVKGATIA
+730 AEFFDRVLEKGESIA